1 MPPRSKVAAL
11 PPEVKAWLDQSLVE
25 NNFGGYEQLS
35 AELELRGYSIG
46 KARCTATAASS
57 RTSWPP

>member
-25 NNFGGYEQLS
+25 SNFGGYEQLS

-46 KARCTATAASS
+46 KSALHRYGSEFE
-57 RTSWPP
+57 